1 MRLPSPPVA
10 PVMWISRR
18 RVLYAGLLGRHT
30 PHALGATIVYV
41 AIEQPLELRIGGGAW
56 LAAEA
61 AVVPPGVTHQV
72 RSSGRMVGTL
82 LIEPE
87 ALEPLQLRER
97 LGTARGV
104 LSIGDLPERF
114 RALCVRLSFE
124 GASAAFDDDRLDCA
138 LFGQP
143 LGERTMDARIDRVVR
158 RIREHP
164 CAGHAA
170 GAAAEA
176 SGLSTS
182 RFLHLFKAEVGVPFR
197 AFRTWK
203 RARELLHHANRRL
216 NLAHFALDSGYPDST
231 HFSHTVRRIFGMSP
245 RDLFA
250 GSRRLAIYSGD
261 ARA

>member
-1 MRLPSPPVA
+1 
-10 PVMWISRR
+10 MWISRR

-41 AIEQPLELRIGGGAW
+41 AIEEPLELRIGGGAW
-56 LAAEA
+56 LAADG
-61 AVVPPGVTHQV
+61 AVVPPGVSHQV

-87 ALEPLQLRER
+87 GLDQNQLRER
-97 LGTARGV
+97 LDTARVGV
-104 LSIGDLPERF
+104 LSSGDMPERF
-114 RALCVRLSFE
+114 RALCGRLAAK
-124 GASAAFDDDRLDCA
+124 GANAAFDDDLLDCA

-143 LGERTMDARIDRVVR
+143 LRERTLDVRINRVVC
-158 RIREHP
+158 RIREQP
-164 CAGHAA
+164 CSDHAA
-170 GAAAEA
+170 EAAAAA

-197 AFRTWK
+197 AFRIWK
-203 RARELLHHANRRL
+203 RARGLLHHANRRL

-231 HFSHTVRRIFGMSP
+231 HFSHTVRRIFGVNP

-261 ARA
+261 AQA

>member
-1 MRLPSPPVA
+1 
-10 PVMWISRR
+10 MWISRR

-30 PHALGATIVYV
+30 PHTLGATIVYA
-41 AIEQPLELRIGGGAW
+41 AIEQPLELRVGGGAW
-56 LAAEA
+56 IAADA
-61 AVVPPGVTHQV
+61 AVVPPGVSHQV
-72 RSSGRMVGTL
+72 RSAGRMVGTL

-87 ALEPLQLRER
+87 SLEPGQLCER

-104 LSIGDLPERF
+104 LPVGDLPERF
-114 RALCVRLSFE
+114 RALCVRLAAD
-124 GASAAFDDDRLDCA
+124 GANAAFDDDRLDCA

-143 LGERTMDARIDRVVR
+143 LRGRALDARIEQVVR
-158 RIREHP
+158 RIREQP
-164 CAGHAA
+164 CSGHAA
-170 GAAAEA
+170 LEAAEA

-231 HFSHTVRRIFGMSP
+231 HFSHTVRRVFGLNP

-250 GSRRLAIYSGD
+250 GSRRLAIYSGN